1 MDKINKILLAIIL
14 FYILL
19 CNTSCSYNNINY
31 DRLPDSYKVETD
43 NPYMLC
49 SKSNHSVFVHPCQP
63 VPQYDQPARLHA
75 L

>member
-31 DRLPDSYKVETD
+31 DRLPDSYNVETD
-43 NPYMLC
+43 YPYTVSYTHLDVY
-49 SKSNHSVFVHPCQP
+49 KRQ
-63 VPQYDQPARLHA
+63 L
-75 L
+75 